1 MRIMHSNLSK
11 IVTFFCVAVSVLF
24 LQACGGGSSSSD
36 PFPYTATIQE
46 GRNAANEIMASTGAA
61 SISVAFVDGERLV
74 WAETFADPTR
84 DAPTTETMYPI
95 CSVSKM
101 IATIAAMRLVDMGL
115 VSLDTPLTT
124 YFPTFSMVDSP
135 RYADITVRMLLNHSS
150 GFPGSD
156 YRNAV
161 SYVPPATSRTYSAQA
176 LDTIT
181 TERLKHDPGYM
192 SVYCNDG
199 FTMVE
204 ELVFA
209 RTGKTYV
216 QFVQDEILTPLGMTH
231 SSYALDYFPAGSY
244 AKRYAAGSATPLP
257 QIFLNAFGSG
267 GLYSTPTDMAKI
279 ATMIAGGGKVGN
291 VRILSA
297 SSVAAMGVDQTAS
310 SFNPVKSKF
319 LSYGLGWDSVMQPAL
334 DSVGF
339 VGWMKTG
346 DFALNGAVIIVVP
359 SEKLGVVVVGSSG
372 SFNSG
377 NATAIAERILL
388 RALAEKGRIPAMPS
402 VLTPTVLPEK
412 APDAA
417 VLNAAVGYYA
427 NNSTFMRVVLNGAT
441 MLDIEKYDAPSP
453 GSPGTWVPQ
462 VTGLKYRNDDRF
474 STDSNPSESYS
485 FITADGR
492 QYVVQR
498 SMTGYHYCYDDNTTF
513 QKVSAVGALRAAWS
527 ARAGKVWLLTN
538 DHPTYTD
545 RWESPIMMLNSLNI
559 PAVGNFFFANS
570 GQLQV
575 VDQSGSDTLATMM
588 LVIPQ
593 MQGKELNDVVIE
605 TGARDGWIR
614 WGSYLFRPSDTVTA
628 LVADTT
634 VTVSSDVSEWRSL
647 DCTGTTKTVTITPS
661 GGTDLWRIY
670 DNNFNFQQAG
680 QGTQTVSL
688 SGQMFY
694 LVFHAT
700 ADISGL

>member
-1 MRIMHSNLSK
+1 MRIMHDNLSK
-11 IVTFFCVAVSVLF
+11 VLLF
-24 LQACGGGSSSSD
+24 LFAAAFLLALQACGGGSSSSG

-46 GRNAANEIMASTGAA
+46 GRNAANEVLASTGAA

-74 WAETFADPTR
+74 WAEAFADPAK

-161 SYVPPATSRTYSAQA
+161 SYSPLPDSRTYSSQA
-176 LDTIT
+176 LTTIT

-199 FTMVE
+199 FTMIE

-216 QFVQDEILTPLGMTH
+216 QFVQDEILTPLGMTR
-231 SSYALDYFPAGSY
+231 SRYALDYFPAGSL
-244 AKRYAAGSATPLP
+244 AKRYAAGSSTPLP
-257 QIFLNAFGSG
+257 QVFLNAYGSG

-279 ATMIAGGGKVGN
+279 AMMLAGGGKVGN
-291 VRILSA
+291 TRILSA
-297 SSVAAMGVDQTAS
+297 SSVAAMGVDQTVAP

-319 LSYGLGWDSVMQPAL
+319 LAYGLGWDSVMQPAL
-334 DSVGF
+334 DSVGV

-346 DFALNGAVIIVVP
+346 DFAQAGAVIIVVP

-377 NATAIAERILL
+377 NATAIAERVLL
-388 RALAEKGRIPAMPS
+388 RAVAEKGRIAAMPS
-402 VLTPTVLPEK
+402 VLTPTVRPEK
-412 APDAA
+412 VPDAG
-417 VLNAAVGYYA
+417 VLSAAVGYYA

-453 GSPGTWVPQ
+453 GTPGAWSAVATA
-462 VTGLKYRNDDRF
+462 LKYRDDDRF
-474 STDSNPSESYS
+474 STDANPSESYS
-485 FITADGR
+485 FITAGVR

-498 SMTGYHYCYDDNTTF
+498 TMPGHHYCWDNNVTF
-513 QKVSAVGALRAAWS
+513 QKVTGVGALRAAWA
-527 ARAGKVWLLTN
+527 ARDGKVWLLTN
-538 DHPTYTD
+538 DHPSYTD
-545 RWESPIMMLNSLNI
+545 RWESPIMMLNALNI

-588 LVIPQ
+588 LTIPQ

-614 WGSYLFRPSDTVTA
+614 WGSYLYRPSDTVA
-628 LVADTT
+628 VLINGT
-634 VTVSSDVSEWRSL
+634 VTVTGDVSEWRSL
-647 DCTGTTKTVTITPS
+647 DCTGTTKTVTITTT
-661 GGTDLWRIY
+661 GRWRIY
-670 DNNFNFQQAG
+670 DSNFAFHQAG
-680 QGTQTVSL
+680 EGTSTVPL
-688 SGQMFY
+688 PGQMFY